1 MEKEYLHKLKEI
13 KRVETPDFLLEIIVS
28 KIDSE
33 EVNENKK
40 FSYSLAFAVALV
52 FINVSIISNYL
63 NTDTNSSSQEIT
75 NPYSF
80 STYTL
85 IENE

>member
-80 STYTL
+80 SIYTL

>member
-13 KRVETPDFLLEIIVS
+13 KRVETPDFLLERIVS